1 MTKTCG
7 KCHGYGYI
15 QIDDGHF
22 GMPQAIPCTCVLKR
36 ALELQARKAWAGLEV
51 VPAKRTSLLK
61 GKMRDNLVVKAD
73 KSDLMLHLRS
83 ALAHHARPEE
93 FVKVVSDATLI
104 SAWLSNLARSDSE
117 IIDPDY
123 IRELRVASLED
134 LAESPTLLIIR
145 LGVKTARNSAMPEV
159 LAETIELRQHLGKPT
174 WVVEEPDKPLEEG
187 HISWSRAVEDAL
199 DGWERVAII
208 GTAKS
213 ETRKASGL
221 TIQEIDSN
229 TAQGLPQA
237 RHKTMKL

>member
-93 FVKVVSDATLI
+93 FVKAATKLRAFRKI
-104 SAWLSNLARSDSE
+104 LKTAIAD
-117 IIDPDY
+117 DP
-123 IRELRVASLED
+123 
-134 LAESPTLLIIR
+134 SPTELAMSRFLIR
-145 LGVKTARNSAMPEV
+145 
-159 LAETIELRQHLGKPT
+159 
-174 WVVEEPDKPLEEG
+174 
-187 HISWSRAVEDAL
+187 
-199 DGWERVAII
+199 
-208 GTAKS
+208 
-213 ETRKASGL
+213 
-221 TIQEIDSN
+221 
-229 TAQGLPQA
+229 
-237 RHKTMKL
+237 